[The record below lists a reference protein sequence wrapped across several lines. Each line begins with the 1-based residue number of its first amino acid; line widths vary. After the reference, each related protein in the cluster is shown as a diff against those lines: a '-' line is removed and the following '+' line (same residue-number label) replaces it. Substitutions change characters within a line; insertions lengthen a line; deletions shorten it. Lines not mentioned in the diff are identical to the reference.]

1 MTTTTSSKATIAGIL
16 NIASGLMAVIGGAVL
31 ASLGLIGTGALYAIP
46 DDIPPIQWLPLAF
59 FGPMALMVLVAGFI
73 AIVGGIK
80 AIKRSSWAWTLAGAV
95 AALVCCLPLGVAS
108 LVVTVMAE
116 NEFHTG
122 AQG

>member
-116 NEFHTG
+116 SEFRTG

>member
-1 MTTTTSSKATIAGIL
+1 MTTPTSSKATIAGIL

-31 ASLGLIGTGALYAIP
+31 ASIGLIGTGALYAIP

-59 FGPMALMVLVAGFI
+59 FGPMALMILVAGFI

-116 NEFHTG
+116 NEFRTG